1 MSEPQDKQELPSDVA
16 GDNPP
21 AVETTAGDD
30 AKDNDGG
37 RDLSKANPL
46 NQAAKGAAP
55 GRCLYRQLTVICSN
69 VIPLCAHGSHSVDS
83 NQVVSKTPAL
93 PWSGVPRTI
102 RSRTGQTE
110 DPVPEGKH
118 VAEHKCALQTD
129 LVGTR
134 PKLGSCMDALLREC
148 PDVCQTALLACVC
161 FFLQSAAVLIIPLG
175 TPLASPP

>member
-1 MSEPQDKQELPSDVA
+1 MSEPQEKQEMPSDVA

-55 GRCLYRQLTVICSN
+55 G
-69 VIPLCAHGSHSVDS
+69 
-83 NQVVSKTPAL
+83 
-93 PWSGVPRTI
+93 VPRTI

-118 VAEHKCALQTD
+118 VAEHKVRLPVVAQED
-129 LVGTR
+129 
-134 PKLGSCMDALLREC
+134 KEADA
-148 PDVCQTALLACVC
+148 PQIAAAIAAGAHP
-161 FFLQSAAVLIIPLG
+161 QSAKEDKKAHKEELERLHGAALKHQNADMKRPG
-175 TPLASPP
+175 DFQHSNKMNMDSRRSHFGQKQHTSTQS